1 MAVLSAAK
9 SILGVFGVDPHA
21 AAQSLLA
28 ASLDAAAHE
37 QGLAELS
44 ERLRQVVPSLADQY
58 TAGFDPVEYDR
69 LWERKA
75 RHLHAFQIT
84 TALEV
89 LEQIGGRD
97 RVVVDIGD
105 SSGNHAAYLK
115 ALDTVGRLAKV
126 VSVNLDPVAVEKV
139 RNKGGEAILCRAE
152 EYRPAEGVV
161 PDLYLS
167 FEMLEH
173 LSDPLRFLNSLA
185 TVGGAGHLV
194 ISVPYRRKSRFGG
207 DLLRRAASGQPTT
220 PLTAESLHL
229 FELSPQDWAL
239 LAQLAGW
246 RAERIRIYR
255 QYPLRHPLAAT
266 RRLWERWDFEGFVAL
281 VLRRDPTL
289 ADRYRSW

>member
-1 MAVLSAAK
+1 MLSAAK
-9 SILGVFGVDPHA
+9 SVFGALGLDAHA

-28 ASLDAAAHE
+28 ASLDAAARE
-37 QGLAELS
+37 QGLAALS
-44 ERLRQVVPSLADQY
+44 ERLRQIVPSLADQY

-75 RHLHAFQIT
+75 RHLHAFQIS
-84 TALEV
+84 TALDV
-89 LEQIGGRD
+89 LAQIGGRG

-115 ALDTVGRLAKV
+115 ALDPAGRLDKV
-126 VSVNLDPVAVEKV
+126 VSVNLDPVAVDKV
-139 RNKGGEAILCRAE
+139 RSKGGEAILCRAE
-152 EYRPAEGVV
+152 DYRPIEGVV

-173 LSDPLRFLNSLA
+173 LSDPLRFLHSLA

-194 ISVPYRRKSRFGG
+194 VSVPYRRNSRFGG

-229 FELSPQDWAL
+229 FELSPEDWAL
-239 LAQLAGW
+239 LARLAGW
-246 RAERIRIYR
+246 RTQQIRIYR

-266 RRLWERWDFEGFVAL
+266 RPLWAHWDFEGFVAL
-281 VLRRDPTL
+281 VLRRDPEL